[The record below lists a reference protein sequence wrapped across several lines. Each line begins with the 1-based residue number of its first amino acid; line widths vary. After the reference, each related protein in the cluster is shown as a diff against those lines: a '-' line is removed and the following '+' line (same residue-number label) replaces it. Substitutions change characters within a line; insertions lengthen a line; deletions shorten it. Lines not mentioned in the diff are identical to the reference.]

1 MIFKYVV
8 MVCRASDGVGGEM
21 EKTLQLRLL
30 NRLEILAQVRSP
42 SASCRAGYVFLL
54 ETSSDKHSAP
64 VQDNSWDSFF
74 FLPLIRPLVSIIY
87 VRSRFGSLYVKAQ

>member
-1 MIFKYVV
+1 MWLWSAEPLTVSEEKWKKHYSFVSSTDWKYWLKSEAHLPPAGLV
-8 MVCRASDGVGGEM
+8 M
-21 EKTLQLRLL
+21 
-30 NRLEILAQVRSP
+30 
-42 SASCRAGYVFLL
+42 LL

>member
-1 MIFKYVV
+1 MIFKYVA

-30 NRLEILAQVRSP
+30 NRLEILAQVRGP

-64 VQDNSWDSFF
+64 VQDNSWELFF
-74 FLPLIRPLVSIIY
+74 FPLIRPLVSIIY
-87 VRSRFGSLYVKAQ
+87 VQSRFGSLYVKSQ